1 MDSSWNIWK
10 RSHSAM
16 IWYFRYQCSKQRV
29 DCVICTRPM
38 ASCSSG
44 VTLIAWGISS
54 CSGCSKK
61 SLQILSKW
69 DRWKETL
76 LYLFIENQWIGIYN
90 KKTQGI
96 CSSWQVV
103 MRQTKNSSERNGKN
117 NQANKT
123 MLTPRHLQR
132 AHLLTEGTQHD
143 SPESTLEFEDS
154 ACSIPGA

>member
-1 MDSSWNIWK
+1 MN
-10 RSHSAM
+10 RNL
-16 IWYFRYQCSKQRV
+16 QQ
-29 DCVICTRPM
+29 
-38 ASCSSG
+38 
-44 VTLIAWGISS
+44 
-54 CSGCSKK
+54 KK
-61 SLQILSKW
+61 I
-69 DRWKETL
+69 
-76 LYLFIENQWIGIYN
+76 
-90 KKTQGI
+90 QGI

-123 MLTPRHLQR
+123 MLTPHHLQR